1 MPLVLL
7 SQERPRDKA
16 SIVVCV
22 MTNNKFGVCETAP
35 KGKALA
41 AKSHDLSLI
50 PRTHMIK
57 GENQV
62 PRVVL

>member
-7 SQERPRDKA
+7 SHERPRDEA

-22 MTNNKFGVCETAP
+22 MTNNMFGVCEMAP

>member
-7 SQERPRDKA
+7 SQERRRDKA

-22 MTNNKFGVCETAP
+22 MTNNTFGVCETAP
-35 KGKALA
+35 KGKAFA

-62 PRVVL
+62 PCVVL